1 MQQLLEQSLHSDSW
15 SPVKIKFNW
24 DASYWTKQMS
34 SLGKTC
40 CDKVGRIAFSLLLV
54 NVREMYSRYFNV
66 PAATRDISENHLVKP
81 SSRTTSFKIKCFNVV

>member
-40 CDKVGRIAFSLLLV
+40 IIEGRQLKTKLG
-54 NVREMYSRYFNV
+54 
-66 PAATRDISENHLVKP
+66 T
-81 SSRTTSFKIKCFNVV
+81 

>member
-40 CDKVGRIAFSLLLV
+40 IIEGRQLFESWAHYIFSDV
-54 NVREMYSRYFNV
+54 NQSPKN
-66 PAATRDISENHLVKP
+66 IQ
-81 SSRTTSFKIKCFNVV
+81 

>member
-34 SLGKTC
+34 SLGKTFIIE
-40 CDKVGRIAFSLLLV
+40 GRQSYDSLAH
-54 NVREMYSRYFNV
+54 YIF
-66 PAATRDISENHLVKP
+66 DI
-81 SSRTTSFKIKCFNVV
+81 

>member
-34 SLGKTC
+34 SLGKTYIIEGRQLY
-40 CDKVGRIAFSLLLV
+40 DSLAHSISIFKVRSLKNYIADPSLLVQTVVNLV
-54 NVREMYSRYFNV
+54 
-66 PAATRDISENHLVKP
+66 ISSV
-81 SSRTTSFKIKCFNVV
+81 KCFPAPK

>member
-34 SLGKTC
+34 SLGKTYIIE
-40 CDKVGRIAFSLLLV
+40 GRQLYDSLAHYV
-54 NVREMYSRYFNV
+54 FN
-66 PAATRDISENHLVKP
+66 I
-81 SSRTTSFKIKCFNVV
+81 